1 MGRRQAGC
9 RRPILLLPLTALLVL
24 AACAEQSNVDPAA
37 SVTVRGSVRD
47 SDGSPLAARPV
58 RLGSG
63 VTVLEGGAGVLTLG
77 LFCVE
82 DACSGDSFDTTTS
95 DDGMF
100 SFDLA
105 GSDTRSAFGEATSF
119 LLSTSASPPSDSPAG
134 PAISARF
141 RIQTTDVVLPDLD
154 LVDPAP
160 QLGAV
165 DGSVVVG
172 WDGAVAPGP
181 YVISF
186 ADRTGDAVWEAAEAA
201 AAFRVDGR
209 VLEDSSGQVTVAG
222 SRADAIEGSD
232 VMIDWRSSS
241 VAFRGGSGAPPSRG
255 AACELHAGDGTVQ
268 PLPECG
274 LTDGSFRPAALPIS
288 VCPDQQPE
296 PAAGCR
302 PVERV
307 RVRLPSPVPADLL
320 VVRGCT
326 DPCRAATVPEAGTEP
341 TDAGPVSG
349 AFGTVALDGSSVVA
363 VDITTADA
371 ASLTELSVWSPVPD
385 RPALLPIDEPAGF
398 GAASDDGESRRWWVI
413 VAIGLVLVTGLA
425 LGVVIGRR
433 SRSAPR

>member
-1 MGRRQAGC
+1 MASSPW
-9 RRPILLLPLTALLVL
+9 RPLVMLPVATLLVL
-24 AACAEQSNVDPAA
+24 AACAEQSNVDPGAT
-37 SVTVRGSVRD
+37 VTVRGSVRD

-77 LFCVE
+77 LFCIE
-82 DACSGDSFDTTTS
+82 DACSGEFFDTTTS
-95 DDGMF
+95 DDGTF
-100 SFDLA
+100 SFELA
-105 GSDTRSAFGEATSF
+105 GSDTQSAFGEATSF
-119 LLSTSASPPSDSPAG
+119 LLSTSAPPSRDSPAG

-154 LVDPAP
+154 LLDPAP
-160 QLGAV
+160 QLGAAE
-165 DGSVVVG
+165 GSVVVG

-181 YVISF
+181 YVVSF
-186 ADRTGDAVWEAAEAA
+186 VDRAGDAVWEAVEVE

-209 VLEDSSGQVTVAG
+209 VLEESSGQVTVAG

-232 VMIDWRSSS
+232 VTITWRSSS

-255 AACELHAGDGTVQ
+255 AACELYAGDGSVQ

-288 VCPDQQPE
+288 VCPDQQPG
-296 PAAGCR
+296 PAAACG
-302 PVERV
+302 PTERV
-307 RVRLPSPVPADLL
+307 RVRLPSPVPADLV

-326 DPCRAATVPEAGTEP
+326 DPCRVAVVPEGGTEP
-341 TDAGPVSG
+341 TDVGPLSG
-349 AFGTVALDGSSVVA
+349 AFATVALDGSSVVA
-363 VDITTADA
+363 VDVTTSDVAG
-371 ASLTELSVWSPVPD
+371 LTELSVWSPLPD
-385 RPALLPIDEPAGF
+385 RPALLPIDDPASF

-413 VAIGLVLVTGLA
+413 AAVALVLVTGIA

-433 SRSAPR
+433 SRAAAR